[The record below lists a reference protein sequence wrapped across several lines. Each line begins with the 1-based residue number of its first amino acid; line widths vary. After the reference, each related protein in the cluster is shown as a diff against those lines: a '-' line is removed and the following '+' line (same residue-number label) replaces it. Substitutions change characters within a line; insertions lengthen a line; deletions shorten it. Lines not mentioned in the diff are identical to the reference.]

1 MTEAFFLRAL
11 AAAVIDDFFLRAL
24 LAGVGVALVA
34 APLGCFVVW
43 RRMAYFGATLAHSAL
58 LGIALGILLGVN
70 PSLGIAASSVA
81 VALVVVT
88 FERQRLIG
96 RDTLLGI
103 LAHGGLALGRVALS
117 FIEGSRIDL
126 LATLFG
132 DVLAVSGADLIWI
145 GGGGA
150 AVLAAL
156 ALLWRPLLAVT
167 LNEELARAEGVA
179 ILPVQLG
186 FMLTLAVTIAIAM
199 KVVGILLIVSLL
211 IIPAATARPFARTP
225 EQMAL
230 GAAAVGAL
238 SALGGLMAS
247 LSWDTPAGPSIVVAA
262 TGLFAVGLVVG
273 PLLRGRKV

>member
-11 AAAVIDDFFLRAL
+11 AAAL
-24 LAGVGVALVA
+24 GVALVA

-70 PSLGIAASSVA
+70 PALGVAASA
-81 VALVVVT
+81 IAIALIVT
-88 FERQRLIG
+88 LFERQRLIG

-103 LAHGGLALGRVALS
+103 LAHAGLALGLVALS
-117 FIEGSRIDL
+117 FIEGPRIDL
-126 LATLFG
+126 MATLFG
-132 DVLAVSGADLIWI
+132 DVLAVRGADLAWI
-145 GGGGA
+145 GGGGV

-156 ALLWRPLLAVT
+156 AFLWRPLLAVT

-179 ILPVQLG
+179 VVPVQLG

-211 IIPAATARPFARTP
+211 IVPAAAARRLSATP
-225 EQMAL
+225 EHMAV
-230 GAAAVGAL
+230 AAVAIGVL
-238 SALGGLMAS
+238 SVLLGLAS
-247 LSWDTPAGPSIVVAA
+247 SLQWDLPAGPSIVLAA
-262 TGLFAVGLVVG
+262 SLIFAVLVVA
-273 PLLRGRKV
+273 PRRGGAGSP